1 MTEILSVEEGLQ
13 ALASKTEITKPNS
26 GSEPILFVDDNEMIL
41 ELGVTILE
49 DLGYQVKGASG
60 ATQAVQ
66 ELVNGFKPQ
75 LMCCDIVI
83 PGGMNG
89 VELSRK
95 VVELMPDIKVLLIS
109 GYGADL
115 MDGAINQDGFRL
127 MSKPFTADD
136 LGSRVRN
143 ILDGVQ

>member
-49 DLGYQVKGASG
+49 DLGYQVKS
-60 ATQAVQ
+60 ATNAAEAIQV
-66 ELVNGFKPQ
+66 LVDGFQPK
-75 LMCCDIVI
+75 LLCCDIVI
-83 PGGMNG
+83 PGGLNG

-95 VVELMPDIKVLLIS
+95 VAELMPEVKVLLVT

-115 MDGAINQDGFRL
+115 MDGMISQDGFRL
-127 MSKPFTADD
+127 LAKPYGAEE
-136 LGSRVRN
+136 LGSRVRG
-143 ILDGVQ
+143 ILDNAI